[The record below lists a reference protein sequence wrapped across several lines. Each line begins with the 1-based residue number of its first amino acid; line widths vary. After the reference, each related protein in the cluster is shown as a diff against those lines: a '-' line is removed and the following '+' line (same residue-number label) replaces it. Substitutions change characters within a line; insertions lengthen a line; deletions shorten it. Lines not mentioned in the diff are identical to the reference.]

1 VAEPTSIGGRVWA
14 AVRRRA
20 AEVFVV
26 VGALVVVLAL
36 VTSRFGFILVGLMVV
51 VIGAGLRAR
60 VTRGHE
66 PDPEPKPRRR
76 WRRGSEA
83 S

>member
-1 VAEPTSIGGRVWA
+1 MAESASLGGRVWA

>member
-1 VAEPTSIGGRVWA
+1 MGEEPGSLGGRLWSA
-14 AVRRRA
+14 TKRRA

-26 VGALVVVLAL
+26 VGAVVVVLAL

-60 VTRGHE
+60 VTRGRE
-66 PDPEPKPRRR
+66 PDPEPKRR
-76 WRRGSEA
+76 WWCRGSEA